1 MTIRYSS
8 AYEQLPNRPT
18 LFAGK
23 AAAASEAGLC
33 VFEWFTCPIVV
44 GSVSGDVYNLCDLF
58 ANVPVAVPQ
67 IAGLR
72 FQGLMLSCS
81 GNAGGSMTFNLGY
94 TGQASIF
101 GASLTTLQSA
111 TQTTV
116 TAAQLAA
123 QWAAP
128 ILTNNTLAMVLNA
141 AGPTTTLQTV
151 IGLAVYG
158 QTAP

>member
-8 AYEQLPNRPT
+8 AYAQLPNRPT
-18 LFAGK
+18 LFESR
-23 AAAASEAGLC
+23 AAAAAEAGLC
-33 VFEWFTCPIVV
+33 VFEWFSCPIVV
-44 GSVSGDVYNLCDLF
+44 GSVTGDVYNLCDIF

-67 IAGLR
+67 VAGVR

-81 GNAGGSMTFNLGY
+81 GNAGGTMTCNIGY

-101 GASLTTLQSA
+101 GASSTLLQSA
-111 TQTTV
+111 GQVTI

-128 ILTNNTLAMVLNA
+128 ILQNNTLALTLNA